1 MERSKY
7 VGTLLCATALSC
19 IPAFT
24 TAENNVKASVESQIK
39 SSKKA
44 AASVKTTTTG
54 VTQKAIEAQLA
65 AKGVVFKHLTPKQKQ
80 DVYVDVII
88 QLKSAPAA
96 TNGSIKANASSAEIE
111 QASKQVIASQSAV
124 KDKVKAITKQAIGKS
139 YGYVVNGFATKAKV
153 KDIQKLRKLPGVKS
167 VTLARVY
174 YANDSSADNMA
185 NVSIVWN
192 NYKYKGQGTVVS
204 IIDTGID
211 PNHKDLR
218 LSDDKQA
225 KLSQKDVADFT
236 KTAGYGRY
244 FTDKVPYGHNYADNN
259 ENITD
264 DDPSE
269 QHGMH
274 VAGIVAANGT
284 SKNATS
290 VVGVAPEAQLLAM
303 KAFSNSDSSA
313 TTDSTSIIGAIDD
326 SAKLHAD
333 VLNMSLGSTSGE
345 QTEDDPEIA
354 AVDRATKEGTAAVI
368 SAGNAGTTN
377 SETEGNNKAY
387 YGNPDM
393 ETVGTPGTAR
403 TATTVSSAENDK
415 VTADGITVKSADGKT
430 TILGPETT
438 QLSDGTDKTFFN
450 NKQFYVVK
458 GKDGKLGVGSADQ
471 YTSDVKGKIA
481 IVKRGDL
488 TFTDKQKFAEKAGAA
503 GLIIINNQAGPLTSV
518 QYNAGFPTAGLS
530 DTAGAALVKYVE
542 EHPNEALKVNI
553 EVQPLANTTTKSDLM
568 SSFTSYGPVSNLAFK
583 PDISAPG
590 GNIWSTQNNNGYTN
604 MSGTSMASPFIAG
617 TQALVKQAMSDK
629 KGTFYNLYQKMSAS
643 EKTAFIKN
651 IEMNTAS
658 IEPDVSHENVI
669 VSPRR
674 QGAGFINAQAAIDAV
689 AKNPSTVAAG
699 NNYPAVELKDFKENT
714 KTFTVKFTNRT
725 NKPLTYKLANNGK
738 DSDVYTSA
746 TDENAVLYDKK
757 IDGASVKV
765 NGSIEVPANSTK
777 EVSLTLTVPNGFKEN
792 QYVEGFLT
800 FKSSDDKSQLRLP
813 YMGFYGDWASNDI
826 PIFAKL
832 NDKDVFHPD
841 QGIMG
846 TTVTV
851 GNDSDNTNP
860 GLSMDEMGQYSFDLS
875 KFAISTAKDSQFKW
889 IKPTYYL
896 YRNANNVKIQIL
908 NNKGEVINTLATL
921 ANVPKTYYY
930 AQGQTYT
937 YFDSAPS
944 WDGTYF
950 DQQKGEKV
958 SVPEGSYVYRIVA
971 TVDGTNK
978 QQHYDIP
985 VKVDNTKPVVRNLKL
1000 VSTNTK
1006 DAEGKE
1012 QTKYV
1017 LTAEVKDEL
1026 SGLSGDANV
1035 SVNGIFSQVQYDT
1048 TVKAGKDGFKQVMI
1062 NLTDAQAKSL
1072 AAGKNDYSVAL
1083 FDNASNAGTTSGE
1096 GNKPGE
1102 STYGLVLDNGGLPG
1116 KISSKTDNYDAK
1128 SGNYTVTGTYPAQL
1142 YGTYT
1147 DKDHK
1152 TYDLT
1157 VKYDKTTN
1165 SFETNIPV
1173 AKADY
1178 KMAVKF
1184 YADED
1189 HKTLIEQK
1197 NIAVSLVPA
1206 KVESL
1211 AVDGTESYDG
1221 KTAKLAQTSED
1232 SVKLTGKVS
1241 ADTESIEIKNGD
1253 QKVPAKLAAD
1263 HTFSA
1268 EVPVEYG
1275 ENDITI
1281 VTADAD
1287 GNESTVTQKVKS
1299 SDRGK
1304 ITVASG
1310 DVTFDNDIAWGT
1322 TNVNAK
1328 TKNYDPKTGKLTITG
1343 KVKRPTTTLQIDGK
1357 GVKINP
1363 DQTFKLTLDIGKH
1376 GAKVFSALVGD
1387 STVRET
1393 SQERLSFYVDA
1404 NAPALNLNGKDTV
1417 YTNKDKF
1424 TISGTVSDDYKFYDL
1439 AINDNDVES
1448 NWSDVD
1454 YHSTDGVKK
1463 GFKHEVELKPGKNV
1477 FEVKVTDVQGNSS
1490 KQVVTVYYEPA
1501 KTLDNPVIK
1510 QVTAKDGESSTI
1522 TAKTQVKDAKVEYST
1537 DNGKT
1542 FKPVPTDGVKVTKN
1556 ETVKFKAVDKY
1567 GNESKIVSVEVT
1579 GLNEKPTKP
1588 EVDKDKDLKQAKEEL
1603 SEQVN
1608 KKVNLTQ
1615 YTTSSKSAYEQALK
1629 QAKDV
1634 LSKENA
1640 TLAEVQQA
1648 AKALTEAEQK
1658 LTTTTPQ
1665 KDESLTKTKNDL
1677 QAKVS
1682 AAEKKDL
1689 DKYTDASKAM
1699 FTSALKVAYAVLDN
1713 KDANVDDVKNTST
1726 LLDTAEKALAL
1737 KTEKPAQSADQ
1748 TLAAEKQ
1755 KLSAELVQAKK
1766 HDLTKYTSKSSAALI
1781 AAITATEKVLN
1792 DRNSKIDLVKTME
1805 KVLDTLSKNLVVA
1818 PKIPDKPIQPIQPVI
1833 PTVPEVNQEPTS
1845 NPQSTPATPST
1856 NNDSDKK
1863 EDTDKEKSHTPAEI
1877 GEKTTV
1883 MYKSVLY
1890 TKDLEKTDKI
1900 VSGYEKLNL
1909 VTDENGKLKVYT
1921 IKGQHFYKVVDTD
1934 EYVRVRNVTGT
1945 KVTLK
1950 RNSFVYKSNGK
1961 RVSRKLL
1968 KKGTKVTVYGGKY
1981 KAIKHYRKT
1990 AYRIGHNMYVKSV
2003 NIKKFKPV
2011 E

>member
-1 MERSKY
+1 
-7 VGTLLCATALSC
+7 
-19 IPAFT
+19 
-24 TAENNVKASVESQIK
+24 
-39 SSKKA
+39 
-44 AASVKTTTTG
+44 
-54 VTQKAIEAQLA
+54 
-65 AKGVVFKHLTPKQKQ
+65 
-80 DVYVDVII
+80 
-88 QLKSAPAA
+88 
-96 TNGSIKANASSAEIE
+96 
-111 QASKQVIASQSAV
+111 
-124 KDKVKAITKQAIGKS
+124 
-139 YGYVVNGFATKAKV
+139 
-153 KDIQKLRKLPGVKS
+153 
-167 VTLARVY
+167 
-174 YANDSSADNMA
+174 
-185 NVSIVWN
+185 
-192 NYKYKGQGTVVS
+192 
-204 IIDTGID
+204 
-211 PNHKDLR
+211 
-218 LSDDKQA
+218 
-225 KLSQKDVADFT
+225 
-236 KTAGYGRY
+236 
-244 FTDKVPYGHNYADNN
+244 
-259 ENITD
+259 
-264 DDPSE
+264 
-269 QHGMH
+269 
-274 VAGIVAANGT
+274 
-284 SKNATS
+284 
-290 VVGVAPEAQLLAM
+290 
-303 KAFSNSDSSA
+303 
-313 TTDSTSIIGAIDD
+313 
-326 SAKLHAD
+326 
-333 VLNMSLGSTSGE
+333 
-345 QTEDDPEIA
+345 
-354 AVDRATKEGTAAVI
+354 
-368 SAGNAGTTN
+368 
-377 SETEGNNKAY
+377 
-387 YGNPDM
+387 
-393 ETVGTPGTAR
+393 
-403 TATTVSSAENDK
+403 
-415 VTADGITVKSADGKT
+415 
-430 TILGPETT
+430 
-438 QLSDGTDKTFFN
+438 
-450 NKQFYVVK
+450 
-458 GKDGKLGVGSADQ
+458 
-471 YTSDVKGKIA
+471 
-481 IVKRGDL
+481 
-488 TFTDKQKFAEKAGAA
+488 
-503 GLIIINNQAGPLTSV
+503 
-518 QYNAGFPTAGLS
+518 
-530 DTAGAALVKYVE
+530 
-542 EHPNEALKVNI
+542 
-553 EVQPLANTTTKSDLM
+553 
-568 SSFTSYGPVSNLAFK
+568 
-583 PDISAPG
+583 
-590 GNIWSTQNNNGYTN
+590 
-604 MSGTSMASPFIAG
+604 
-617 TQALVKQAMSDK
+617 
-629 KGTFYNLYQKMSAS
+629 
-643 EKTAFIKN
+643 
-651 IEMNTAS
+651 
-658 IEPDVSHENVI
+658 
-669 VSPRR
+669 
-674 QGAGFINAQAAIDAV
+674 
-689 AKNPSTVAAG
+689 
-699 NNYPAVELKDFKENT
+699 
-714 KTFTVKFTNRT
+714 
-725 NKPLTYKLANNGK
+725 
-738 DSDVYTSA
+738 
-746 TDENAVLYDKK
+746 
-757 IDGASVKV
+757 
-765 NGSIEVPANSTK
+765 
-777 EVSLTLTVPNGFKEN
+777 
-792 QYVEGFLT
+792 
-800 FKSSDDKSQLRLP
+800 
-813 YMGFYGDWASNDI
+813 MGFYGDWASNDI

-832 NDKDVFHPD
+832 NDKNVFHPD

-851 GNDSDNTNP
+851 GNNSDNTNP

-908 NNKGEVINTLATL
+908 NNKGEVINTLVTL

-930 AQGQTYT
+930 AQGKTYT

-1152 TYDLT
+1152 THDLT

-1310 DVTFDNDIAWGT
+1310 DVTFDNDIGWGT

-1792 DRNSKIDLVKTME
+1792 DRNSKVDLVKTME

-1968 KKGTKVTVYGGKY
+1968 KKGTKVTVYGSKY

>member
-1 MERSKY
+1 M
-7 VGTLLCATALSC
+7 
-19 IPAFT
+19 
-24 TAENNVKASVESQIK
+24 
-39 SSKKA
+39 
-44 AASVKTTTTG
+44 
-54 VTQKAIEAQLA
+54 
-65 AKGVVFKHLTPKQKQ
+65 
-80 DVYVDVII
+80 
-88 QLKSAPAA
+88 
-96 TNGSIKANASSAEIE
+96 
-111 QASKQVIASQSAV
+111 
-124 KDKVKAITKQAIGKS
+124 
-139 YGYVVNGFATKAKV
+139 
-153 KDIQKLRKLPGVKS
+153 
-167 VTLARVY
+167 
-174 YANDSSADNMA
+174 
-185 NVSIVWN
+185 
-192 NYKYKGQGTVVS
+192 
-204 IIDTGID
+204 
-211 PNHKDLR
+211 
-218 LSDDKQA
+218 
-225 KLSQKDVADFT
+225 
-236 KTAGYGRY
+236 
-244 FTDKVPYGHNYADNN
+244 
-259 ENITD
+259 
-264 DDPSE
+264 
-269 QHGMH
+269 
-274 VAGIVAANGT
+274 
-284 SKNATS
+284 
-290 VVGVAPEAQLLAM
+290 
-303 KAFSNSDSSA
+303 
-313 TTDSTSIIGAIDD
+313 
-326 SAKLHAD
+326 
-333 VLNMSLGSTSGE
+333 
-345 QTEDDPEIA
+345 
-354 AVDRATKEGTAAVI
+354 
-368 SAGNAGTTN
+368 
-377 SETEGNNKAY
+377 
-387 YGNPDM
+387 
-393 ETVGTPGTAR
+393 
-403 TATTVSSAENDK
+403 
-415 VTADGITVKSADGKT
+415 
-430 TILGPETT
+430 
-438 QLSDGTDKTFFN
+438 
-450 NKQFYVVK
+450 
-458 GKDGKLGVGSADQ
+458 
-471 YTSDVKGKIA
+471 
-481 IVKRGDL
+481 
-488 TFTDKQKFAEKAGAA
+488 
-503 GLIIINNQAGPLTSV
+503 
-518 QYNAGFPTAGLS
+518 
-530 DTAGAALVKYVE
+530 
-542 EHPNEALKVNI
+542 
-553 EVQPLANTTTKSDLM
+553 
-568 SSFTSYGPVSNLAFK
+568 
-583 PDISAPG
+583 
-590 GNIWSTQNNNGYTN
+590 
-604 MSGTSMASPFIAG
+604 
-617 TQALVKQAMSDK
+617 
-629 KGTFYNLYQKMSAS
+629 
-643 EKTAFIKN
+643 
-651 IEMNTAS
+651 
-658 IEPDVSHENVI
+658 
-669 VSPRR
+669 
-674 QGAGFINAQAAIDAV
+674 
-689 AKNPSTVAAG
+689 
-699 NNYPAVELKDFKENT
+699 
-714 KTFTVKFTNRT
+714 
-725 NKPLTYKLANNGK
+725 
-738 DSDVYTSA
+738 
-746 TDENAVLYDKK
+746 
-757 IDGASVKV
+757 
-765 NGSIEVPANSTK
+765 
-777 EVSLTLTVPNGFKEN
+777 
-792 QYVEGFLT
+792 
-800 FKSSDDKSQLRLP
+800 
-813 YMGFYGDWASNDI
+813 
-826 PIFAKL
+826 
-832 NDKDVFHPD
+832 
-841 QGIMG
+841 
-846 TTVTV
+846 
-851 GNDSDNTNP
+851 
-860 GLSMDEMGQYSFDLS
+860 
-875 KFAISTAKDSQFKW
+875 
-889 IKPTYYL
+889 
-896 YRNANNVKIQIL
+896 
-908 NNKGEVINTLATL
+908 
-921 ANVPKTYYY
+921 
-930 AQGQTYT
+930 
-937 YFDSAPS
+937 
-944 WDGTYF
+944 
-950 DQQKGEKV
+950 
-958 SVPEGSYVYRIVA
+958 
-971 TVDGTNK
+971 
-978 QQHYDIP
+978 
-985 VKVDNTKPVVRNLKL
+985 
-1000 VSTNTK
+1000 
-1006 DAEGKE
+1006 
-1012 QTKYV
+1012 
-1017 LTAEVKDEL
+1017 
-1026 SGLSGDANV
+1026 
-1035 SVNGIFSQVQYDT
+1035 
-1048 TVKAGKDGFKQVMI
+1048 
-1062 NLTDAQAKSL
+1062 
-1072 AAGKNDYSVAL
+1072 
-1083 FDNASNAGTTSGE
+1083 
-1096 GNKPGE
+1096 
-1102 STYGLVLDNGGLPG
+1102 
-1116 KISSKTDNYDAK
+1116 
-1128 SGNYTVTGTYPAQL
+1128 
-1142 YGTYT
+1142 
-1147 DKDHK
+1147 
-1152 TYDLT
+1152 
-1157 VKYDKTTN
+1157 
-1165 SFETNIPV
+1165 
-1173 AKADY
+1173 
-1178 KMAVKF
+1178 
-1184 YADED
+1184 
-1189 HKTLIEQK
+1189 
-1197 NIAVSLVPA
+1197 
-1206 KVESL
+1206 
-1211 AVDGTESYDG
+1211 
-1221 KTAKLAQTSED
+1221 
-1232 SVKLTGKVS
+1232 
-1241 ADTESIEIKNGD
+1241 
-1253 QKVPAKLAAD
+1253 
-1263 HTFSA
+1263 
-1268 EVPVEYG
+1268 
-1275 ENDITI
+1275 
-1281 VTADAD
+1281 
-1287 GNESTVTQKVKS
+1287 
-1299 SDRGK
+1299 
-1304 ITVASG
+1304 
-1310 DVTFDNDIAWGT
+1310 
-1322 TNVNAK
+1322 
-1328 TKNYDPKTGKLTITG
+1328 
-1343 KVKRPTTTLQIDGK
+1343 QIDGK

>member
-7 VGTLLCATALSC
+7 VGTLLCAATLSC
-19 IPAFT
+19 ISAFT
-24 TAENNVKASVESQIK
+24 TAENNVKASVESQTK

-44 AASVKTTTTG
+44 ATTVKTTTTG

-65 AKGVVFKHLTPKQKQ
+65 AKGVAFKHLTPKQKQ

-111 QASKQVIASQSAV
+111 QASKQVIASQSTV
-124 KDKVKAITKQAIGKS
+124 KSQVKAITKQAIGKS

-153 KDIQKLRKLPGVKS
+153 KDIQKLRNLPGVKS
-167 VTLARVY
+167 VTLAKVY
-174 YANDSSADNMA
+174 YVNDSSADDMA
-185 NVSIVWN
+185 NVSTVWN

-236 KTAGYGRY
+236 KKAGYGRY

-259 ENITD
+259 EKITD

-274 VAGIVAANGT
+274 VSGIVAANGT
-284 SKNATS
+284 SNDAKS

-303 KAFSNSDSSA
+303 KVFSNSDSSA
-313 TTDSTSIIGAIDD
+313 TTDSTSIVGAIDD

-345 QTEDDPEIA
+345 QTGDDPEIA

-377 SETEGNNKAY
+377 SESEGNNKAY

-393 ETVGTPGTAR
+393 ETVGNPGTAR
-403 TATTVSSAENDK
+403 SATTVASAENTK
-415 VTADGITVKSADGKT
+415 ITTSGITIKSADGET
-430 TILGPETT
+430 TILGPEITE
-438 QLSDGTDKTFFN
+438 LSDGTDKTFFN

-458 GKDGKLGVGSADQ
+458 GKDGKLGLGYADQ

-488 TFTDKQKFAEKAGAA
+488 SFTDKQKFAEKAGAA
-503 GLIIINNQAGPLTSV
+503 GLIVINNEAGPLTMV
-518 QYNAGFPTAGLS
+518 QYNADFPTAGLS

-542 EHPNEALKVNI
+542 GHPNEALKVNI

-617 TQALVKQAMSDK
+617 TQALITQAMSDK
-629 KGTFYNLYQKMSAS
+629 KGPFYDLYQKMSAS
-643 EKTAFIKN
+643 EKTAFVKN

-658 IEPDVSHENVI
+658 IEPDVSHGNVI

-674 QGAGFINAQAAIDAV
+674 QGAGLINAQAAINAI
-689 AKNPSTVAAG
+689 ANNPSTVAAG

-725 NKPLTYKLANNGK
+725 NKPLTYELANNGK

-746 TDENAVLYDKK
+746 TDENAVLYDEK
-757 IDGASVKV
+757 INGASVKV

-777 EVSLTLTVPNGFKEN
+777 EVSLTLKLPNGFKEN

-800 FKSSDDKSQLRLP
+800 FKSSDNESQLRLP

-826 PIFAKL
+826 PIFAEL
-832 NDKDVFHPD
+832 NDKNVFHPD

-860 GLSMDEMGQYSFDLS
+860 GLNMDEMDENEYSFDSS
-875 KFAISTAKDSQFKW
+875 KFAISTAKDSKFKW

-921 ANVPKTYYY
+921 ANVTKTYYY
-930 AQGQTYT
+930 DQGQTYT

-985 VKVDNTKPVVRNLKL
+985 VKVDNTKPAVRNLKL

-1017 LTAEVKDEL
+1017 LTAEAKDEL

-1035 SVNGIFSQVQYDT
+1035 SVNGIFSQVQYDP

-1102 STYGLVLDNGGLPG
+1102 STYGLVLDNGGLPE

-1128 SGNYTVTGTYPAQL
+1128 SDNYTVTGTYPAQL

-1152 TYDLT
+1152 THDLT
-1157 VKYDKTTN
+1157 VKYDETTN

-1178 KMAVKF
+1178 DMEVEF

-1189 HKTLIEQK
+1189 HKTPIEQK

-1221 KTAKLAQTSED
+1221 KTTKLAQTSEG

-1241 ADTESIEIKNGD
+1241 ADTNSIEIKNGD
-1253 QKVPAKLAAD
+1253 QKVPAELAAD

-1275 ENDITI
+1275 ENDVTI

-1287 GNESTVTQKVKS
+1287 GNKSTVTQKVKS

-1310 DVTFDNDIAWGT
+1310 DVTFDNDISWGT

-1328 TKNYDPKTGKLTITG
+1328 TKNYDSKTGKLTITG

-1357 GVKINP
+1357 DVKINP

-1387 STVRET
+1387 STVKET

-1417 YTNKDKF
+1417 YTTKDKF

-1454 YHSTDGVKK
+1454 YHSTDGVEK

-1490 KQVVTVYYEPA
+1490 KQTLTVYYEPA

-1510 QVTAKDGESSTI
+1510 QVKAKDGKSSTI
-1522 TAKTQVKDAKVEYST
+1522 TATTQVKDAKVEYST

-1556 ETVKFKAVDKY
+1556 ETMKFKAVDKY
-1567 GNESKIVSVEVT
+1567 GNESEIVSVEVT
-1579 GLNEKPTKP
+1579 GLNEKPTK
-1588 EVDKDKDLKQAKEEL
+1588 
-1603 SEQVN
+1603 
-1608 KKVNLTQ
+1608 
-1615 YTTSSKSAYEQALK
+1615 
-1629 QAKDV
+1629 
-1634 LSKENA
+1634 
-1640 TLAEVQQA
+1640 
-1648 AKALTEAEQK
+1648 
-1658 LTTTTPQ
+1658 
-1665 KDESLTKTKNDL
+1665 
-1677 QAKVS
+1677 
-1682 AAEKKDL
+1682 
-1689 DKYTDASKAM
+1689 
-1699 FTSALKVAYAVLDN
+1699 
-1713 KDANVDDVKNTST
+1713 
-1726 LLDTAEKALAL
+1726 
-1737 KTEKPAQSADQ
+1737 
-1748 TLAAEKQ
+1748 
-1755 KLSAELVQAKK
+1755 
-1766 HDLTKYTSKSSAALI
+1766 
-1781 AAITATEKVLN
+1781 
-1792 DRNSKIDLVKTME
+1792 
-1805 KVLDTLSKNLVVA
+1805 
-1818 PKIPDKPIQPIQPVI
+1818 
-1833 PTVPEVNQEPTS
+1833 PEVNQEPTS

-1890 TKDLEKTDKI
+1890 TKDLEKTDKV
-1900 VSGYEKLNL
+1900 VSGYGKLNL

-1921 IKGQHFYKVVDTD
+1921 NKGQHFYKVVDSD

-1950 RNSFVYKSNGK
+1950 RNSFVYESNGK

-1990 AYRIGHNMYVKSV
+1990 AYRIGHNKYVKSV